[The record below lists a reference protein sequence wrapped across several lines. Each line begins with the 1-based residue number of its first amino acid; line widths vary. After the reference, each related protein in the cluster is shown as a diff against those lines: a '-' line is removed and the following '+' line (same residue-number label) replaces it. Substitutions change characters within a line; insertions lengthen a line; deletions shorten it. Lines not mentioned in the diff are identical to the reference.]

1 MGEDGRGYERMEED
15 FLFILLLPLAILLY
29 PLAILLLSSCI
40 L

>member
-29 PLAILLLSSCI
+29 PLISYNSML
-40 L
+40 